1 MKFKLYESV
10 LNECVGSSNNRFV
23 AEIEANS
30 LQEARKLVAQQYPH
44 IKSFSLDD
52 GKNVVHGDN

>member
-23 AEIEANS
+23 AEIEANN
-30 LQEARKLVAQQYPH
+30 LQEARKIVAQQYPN
-44 IKSFSLDD
+44 IKAYSLYD
-52 GKNVVHGDN
+52 GKNKINGDN